1 MSGAF
6 AQPGETKELR
16 LAVVC
21 YGGVSLAIYM
31 HGTTKEL
38 HRLVKAS
45 ALLDRDA
52 RDDDYQP
59 SERVYRDLL
68 LELTEKHPEKVRTR
82 AVVDIVAGTSAGG
95 INGVYLAKA
104 VAHNRSQDALRNLWL
119 DKGDIGKI
127 MHGWSRIPWWARAP
141 WLLARARRKAPLH
154 GDSMSVWLYEALEDM
169 DKERTPADVLSLMPP
184 GHLLQL
190 YVTTT
195 DFYGYNRSITL
206 ADPDAEPDEEA
217 PSVFDRRHRHVL
229 EFRHGNGR
237 DDFKS
242 AEDNVALAFSARA
255 TSSFPGAFQPVS
267 FQGFLGYLGEREAR
281 FPDDFAA
288 RYFRHYGLSQTPV
301 EGTFFVDGGVL
312 DNRPFGHAIAAIKA
326 KPSSAE
332 VDRRLLYL
340 EPDPGSPAGREE
352 PPDEPGTIANAL
364 GALSGIPRKEP
375 ILDDLLAVSVLNER
389 VRRVRDIIEDSFE
402 AIDAKVR
409 ELLKEV
415 SGRELEELPLDPSDA
430 KIQEWRDRVNEE
442 AAQSAGFGHAT
453 YVRMKISGIVDRYAR
468 TVCEITN
475 FPADTDQ
482 AFFVR
487 SVLRSWARNRLLF
500 AKCADP
506 THEQLEFIQNFDL
519 EYSQRRLGFVLAG
532 LNWYYRDLGDPNAV
546 GVPPREELDKVKV
559 RLSEA
564 VELLEHAMTGRGR
577 EQEITDRLLACFAED
592 PVRTYTAREGFAPK
606 GYAEEHRHEL
616 DQLGAAVQ
624 SFLARTLKDFNLDL
638 YRDLNRLMSE
648 WNAKR
653 RTDLFVRYLG
663 FAFWD
668 ILLYPV
674 QALADVGE
682 RDHVQVVRMSPRD
695 SSLLS
700 TMGEAKLAGIGRGHF
715 GAFFDRPGREKD
727 YLWGR
732 LDAAERLIG
741 ILLEPSREQDE
752 FERWCTRAFE
762 AIVAEEADAL
772 PEAKDVVEHTRT
784 WLAEHRVAQPVPA

>member
-1 MSGAF
+1 MNGAF

-242 AEDNVALAFSARA
+242 AEDNVALAFSAPR
-255 TSSFPGAFQPVS
+255 
-267 FQGFLGYLGEREAR
+267 
-281 FPDDFAA
+281 
-288 RYFRHYGLSQTPV
+288 
-301 EGTFFVDGGVL
+301 
-312 DNRPFGHAIAAIKA
+312 RPF
-326 KPSSAE
+326 
-332 VDRRLLYL
+332 R
-340 EPDPGSPAGREE
+340 
-352 PPDEPGTIANAL
+352 
-364 GALSGIPRKEP
+364 
-375 ILDDLLAVSVLNER
+375 
-389 VRRVRDIIEDSFE
+389 
-402 AIDAKVR
+402 
-409 ELLKEV
+409 
-415 SGRELEELPLDPSDA
+415 
-430 KIQEWRDRVNEE
+430 
-442 AAQSAGFGHAT
+442 
-453 YVRMKISGIVDRYAR
+453 AR
-468 TVCEITN
+468 SN
-475 FPADTDQ
+475 P
-482 AFFVR
+482 
-487 SVLRSWARNRLLF
+487 
-500 AKCADP
+500 
-506 THEQLEFIQNFDL
+506 
-519 EYSQRRLGFVLAG
+519 
-532 LNWYYRDLGDPNAV
+532 
-546 GVPPREELDKVKV
+546 
-559 RLSEA
+559 
-564 VELLEHAMTGRGR
+564 
-577 EQEITDRLLACFAED
+577 
-592 PVRTYTAREGFAPK
+592 
-606 GYAEEHRHEL
+606 
-616 DQLGAAVQ
+616 
-624 SFLARTLKDFNLDL
+624 
-638 YRDLNRLMSE
+638 
-648 WNAKR
+648 
-653 RTDLFVRYLG
+653 
-663 FAFWD
+663 
-668 ILLYPV
+668 
-674 QALADVGE
+674 
-682 RDHVQVVRMSPRD
+682 
-695 SSLLS
+695 
-700 TMGEAKLAGIGRGHF
+700 
-715 GAFFDRPGREKD
+715 
-727 YLWGR
+727 
-732 LDAAERLIG
+732 
-741 ILLEPSREQDE
+741 
-752 FERWCTRAFE
+752 
-762 AIVAEEADAL
+762 
-772 PEAKDVVEHTRT
+772 
-784 WLAEHRVAQPVPA
+784 